1 MSGMRSDPQRDA
13 VYAAERESADNWGPH
28 FARTADA
35 QRFVDAVLADPAWV
49 DQFPDAPLDVP
60 VSRRS
65 TSARYSA
72 ADVESGAIHLT
83 SAGLC
88 GPIVLHELA
97 HLADHSLGNTAEADA
112 DGWPPGTRPES
123 GAGLRGAGL
132 RGAGLHG
139 AGLHGSGLHGSGLHG
154 AGLHVGG
161 EPSHSDGRAIEP
173 ADTAVEPHGARF
185 VGIHLMLVRR
195 FCGFHAYGDYRA
207 ALDRHGVRYEWP
219 VSS

>member
-1 MSGMRSDPQRDA
+1 MADVARWAVGLVDVSERLMRPDPQRDA
-13 VYAAERESADNWGPH
+13 VYAAERESADNWGPQ
-28 FARTADA
+28 FSRIADA

-60 VSRRS
+60 VIRRS

-72 ADVESGAIHLT
+72 ADVETGAIHLT
-83 SAGLC
+83 RAGLC

-97 HLADHSLGNTAEADA
+97 HLADHSLGASQLPRDSSKLGAD
-112 DGWPPGTRPES
+112 DLF
-123 GAGLRGAGL
+123 GAGRAASIKRDRDRERERERDVMARLRLHDDAGKP
-132 RGAGLHG
+132 
-139 AGLHGSGLHGSGLHG
+139 
-154 AGLHVGG
+154 V
-161 EPSHSDGRAIEP
+161 EI
-173 ADTAVEPHGARF
+173 VEPHGARF